1 MMRLPDTAQYISC
14 SKMGVVSTLKD
25 IALVWLEITHKRAL
39 SMPLVFIYTTKTGQ
53 ECIPLDQD
61 PGLPLDKCTVSS
73 PTLCLHGV
81 V

>member
-1 MMRLPDTAQYISC
+1 MIRLPDTAQYISC

-39 SMPLVFIYTTKTGQ
+39 SMPIVFIYTTQTGQ

-61 PGLPLDKCTVSS
+61 PVLPLDKCTVSS